1 MAFSERKLESLPV
14 NVPVSSGYVF
24 SLALGE
30 DSSSIMVLLM
40 ANSVLGAERD
50 IEEGTRSA
58 QRRLQPELVKQ
69 ITRY

>member
-14 NVPVSSGYVF
+14 NVPVSSVHVF

-50 IEEGTRSA
+50 IEEGTRST